1 MIYVIL
7 FTKKAEEDI
16 KKLKKSGATAFKKLE
31 KLLPSR
37 IEHLCT
43 RSGNPVNKTR

>member
-1 MIYVIL
+1 MNYELL
-7 FTKKAEEDI
+7 FTKKSEDDI

-31 KLLPSR
+31 KLLPSC